1 MSFRLATRW
10 RCRGVAAPR
19 EGVGALCPFLQPC
32 PTHLSRRVPTLSPS
46 QSARTASNASPRS
59 ASHFNELSHL
69 RRRTPGFTAS
79 GSECRGPPGPA
90 PGVWSGGTFWD
101 EPFTCGVCVDPGPTA
116 SELQRSVPWPETDQR

>member
-10 RCRGVAAPR
+10 RCRGVLHPERAWEPCAPSYNP
-19 EGVGALCPFLQPC
+19 ALRASPAG
-32 PTHLSRRVPTLSPS
+32 VPTLSPS
-46 QSARTASNASPRS
+46 RSARTASNASPRS

-69 RRRTPGFTAS
+69 RRRTSGFTAS

-90 PGVWSGGTFWD
+90 PGVWSGATFWD

-116 SELQRSVPWPETDQR
+116 SELQRSIPWAETDQR